1 MYWEEV
7 NQTCTFSTLK
17 VWSSSV
23 QGCLFCRKELTK
35 FSANADGIKLLLC
48 LWGFFP
54 KLLFFSAESRKQ
66 WGHGGCLRTDLNINR
81 LNSAFP
87 LRNAFRVNQSVFPFF
102 HLFATNIGSCTYLEA
117 WNIESFLK
125 VCICVSCTCWNK
137 YELHVLTEE
146 TLLSELVLKGENSGV
161 VSTENNICIS
171 KCEVIT
177 EVLHNCLSSQ
187 VLLETPSLL
196 CKWWWKIGFQSYPSS
211 PAVLCTEDCC
221 VC

>member
-117 WNIESFLK
+117 WNIESLSWKCVFVLAVLAATSTSSMSSLK
-125 VCICVSCTCWNK
+125 RHCFQSLFWRVKTLVWSAPKTTFVFPNVKLLQKYYTTVS
-137 YELHVLTEE
+137 
-146 TLLSELVLKGENSGV
+146 VLK
-161 VSTENNICIS
+161 C
-171 KCEVIT
+171 
-177 EVLHNCLSSQ
+177 CLKHQ
-187 VLLETPSLL
+187 VYFVNDDG
-196 CKWWWKIGFQSYPSS
+196 K
-211 PAVLCTEDCC
+211 
-221 VC
+221 